1 MSDKQIE
8 YLKKIKREKILIRLI
23 QIFIVLFFLIIW
35 EVLSKKGIINSFI
48 TSSPSKIIKTLINL
62 YQNGELFKHIWVTL
76 SETLI
81 AFFITGIISI
91 IFSILLYRSNTF
103 SKILD
108 PYLTILNSLPKVALG
123 PIMIIWIGANKKSI
137 ILMAILISLIV
148 SIQSISVGFKNTN
161 KSRIK
166 ILKTFGANET
176 QILLYVL
183 LPSNYK
189 IILNTFKIN
198 IGMCLIG
205 VIMGEFLTSKSGIG
219 YLILYGSQVFNLN
232 LVMSGIFILLIMSL
246 SLYLI
251 VSFIEKHLDY

>member
-1 MSDKQIE
+1 
-8 YLKKIKREKILIRLI
+8 
-23 QIFIVLFFLIIW
+23 
-35 EVLSKKGIINSFI
+35 
-48 TSSPSKIIKTLINL
+48 
-62 YQNGELFKHIWVTL
+62 
-76 SETLI
+76 
-81 AFFITGIISI
+81 
-91 IFSILLYRSNTF
+91 
-103 SKILD
+103 
-108 PYLTILNSLPKVALG
+108 
-123 PIMIIWIGANKKSI
+123 MIIWIGANKKSI

-232 LVMSGIFILLIMSL
+232 LVMSGIFRVKNLDRYDDRDDIRTNLIES
-246 SLYLI
+246 YERLI
-251 VSFIEKHLDY
+251 AFIEKHLDY